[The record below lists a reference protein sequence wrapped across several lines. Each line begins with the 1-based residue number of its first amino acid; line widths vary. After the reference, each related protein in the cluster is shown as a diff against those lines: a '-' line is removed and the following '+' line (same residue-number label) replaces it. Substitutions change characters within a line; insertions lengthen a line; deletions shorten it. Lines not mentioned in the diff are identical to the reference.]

1 MTDLALVNKVIRM
14 PTQKKKSKAKS
25 NNQLP
30 FGKILRQEMKDRG
43 LTVRAVGELSGV
55 SPSVVQGW
63 LNNVNPHNL
72 YAVSQL
78 AESLGMSFR
87 GLLLGQR
94 ESLDGGGS
102 LAEILEEK
110 DYFEGI
116 CRVKIQ
122 LLTPR
127 EKRRQR

>member
-1 MTDLALVNKVIRM
+1 M
-14 PTQKKKSKAKS
+14 PTTSKKKIRSKS
-25 NNQLP
+25 SDQLP
-30 FGKILRQEMKDRG
+30 FGKILRQEMKDRQ

-72 YAVSQL
+72 YAVAQL
-78 AESLGMSFR
+78 AESLGMSFK

-102 LAEILEEK
+102 LSEILEEK
-110 DYFEGI
+110 DFFEGI

-122 LLTPR
+122 LLEPR
-127 EKRRQR
+127 EKRRVR

>member
-1 MTDLALVNKVIRM
+1 M
-14 PTQKKKSKAKS
+14 PTSKKRPRAKAT
-25 NNQLP
+25 NQLP
-30 FGKILRQEMKDRG
+30 FGKILRQEMKDRQ

-72 YAVSQL
+72 YAVALL
-78 AESLGMSFR
+78 AEALGMSFK
-87 GLLLGQR
+87 GLLLGER

-102 LAEILEEK
+102 LGEILEEK
-110 DYFEGI
+110 EFFEGI

-127 EKRRQR
+127 EKRRLR

>member
-1 MTDLALVNKVIRM
+1 M
-14 PTQKKKSKAKS
+14 PTSKKRTKSKVS
-25 NNQLP
+25 ETLP
-30 FGKILRQEMKDRG
+30 FGKILRQEMNDRG

-72 YAVSQL
+72 YAVAQL
-78 AESLGMSFR
+78 AEALGMSFK
-87 GLLLGQR
+87 GLLLGER
-94 ESLDGGGS
+94 EALDGGGS
-102 LAEILEEK
+102 LSEILEEK

-127 EKRRQR
+127 EKRRARS

>member
-1 MTDLALVNKVIRM
+1 MPNAKKRPKAKVID
-14 PTQKKKSKAKS
+14 S
-25 NNQLP
+25 LP
-30 FGKILRQEMKDRG
+30 FGKILRQEMKDRK

-72 YAVSQL
+72 YAVAQL
-78 AESLGMSFR
+78 AETLGMSFK

-94 ESLDGGGS
+94 ESLDNGGS

-110 DYFEGI
+110 EFFEGI

-127 EKRRQR
+127 GKRRQR

>member
-1 MTDLALVNKVIRM
+1 MATTSKKRIR
-14 PTQKKKSKAKS
+14 TKTSEH
-25 NNQLP
+25 LP
-30 FGKILRQEMKDRG
+30 FGKILRQAMKDRQ

-72 YAVSQL
+72 FAVAQL
-78 AESLGMSFR
+78 AEALGMSFK

-102 LAEILEEK
+102 LTEILEEK
-110 DYFEGI
+110 EFFEGI

-127 EKRRQR
+127 EKRRAR

>member
-1 MTDLALVNKVIRM
+1 M
-14 PTQKKKSKAKS
+14 PTSSKKRSRAKS
-25 NNQLP
+25 GAQLP
-30 FGKILRQEMKDRG
+30 FGKILRQEMKDRK

-72 YAVSQL
+72 FAVAQL

-94 ESLDGGGS
+94 ESIDGSGS
-102 LAEILEEK
+102 IAEILEEK
-110 DYFEGI
+110 EFFEGI
-116 CRVKIQ
+116 CRVKLQ
-122 LLTPR
+122 LLVPR
-127 EKRRQR
+127 ENRRKSPK